1 MQLRREAD
9 EANKQKYEIESA
21 LRQEIQRWKN
31 DLESAERRLKQAQE
45 ELKSIQNKL
54 NQVQQDHDNLQRQT
68 AQKQSHMS

>member
-54 NQVQQDHDNLQRQT
+54 N
-68 AQKQSHMS
+68 